1 MGKVSDLYQTPPWL
15 VDRLNG
21 EFGFE
26 LDLAADSNNSIAPA
40 HFSGPCIKGDPQFA
54 CLCGLCATPHFADYS
69 IFCNPPYS
77 DVMPWVKRCREL
89 GGDHAAPHVV
99 VLLLHLDPTTEW
111 FRELLDGSTGHRPAE
126 LRIPKRRV
134 SFVHPEGCPC
144 RACSRKTTGSNPRAS
159 LIAVWAPSALGE
171 PHKTRTVWGW
181 E

>member
-1 MGKVSDLYQTPPWL
+1 VGKVSDLYQTPPWL
-15 VDRLNG
+15 VDRLNSEF
-21 EFGFE
+21 EFG
-26 LDLAADSNNSIAPA
+26 LDLAASGRNAIAPLY
-40 HFSGPCIKGDPQFA
+40 FTGPCQLPDD
-54 CLCGLCATPHFADYS
+54 CRCGLCGDTIGVDS

-77 DVMPWVKRCREL
+77 DVLPWVKRCREL
-89 GGDHAAPHVV
+89 GMSHPV

-171 PHKTRTVWGW
+171 PVETRTVWGW

>member
-21 EFGFE
+21 EFEFA
-26 LDLAADSNNSIAPA
+26 LDIAADTDNSVAPG
-40 HFSGPCIKGDPQFA
+40 HLGGPCSAQSYPEYD
-54 CLCGLCATPHFADYS
+54 CNCGLCMRPNWLEGSDS

-77 DVMPWVKRCREL
+77 DVLPWVKRCREL
-89 GGDHAAPHVV
+89 GMDHPV

-171 PHKTRTVWGW
+171 PHETRTVWGW